1 MQQIFDIFKHGIKP
15 NRFYAISFDKIKT
28 IDKLFNK
35 IFEIYKSGA
44 VYLFG
49 KDNKCNVL
57 ELNNTNLLDLRQYM
71 NSIGIEPIIRIY
83 NLDELDLYYSLFK
96 KELEYLISPIKFE
109 TTTINNKINTLTLS
123 FNIEDMNKL
132 KYYVTSSKYKKEL
145 LDLFDFD
152 FIKKTELIDY
162 KYLIKTPIAYYIL
175 RFDFIY

>member
-15 NRFYAISFDKIKT
+15 KRFYAISFDKIKT